1 MKTFIS
7 KNRLLVLLS
16 TAALLLL
23 WEAASRLVQKEI
35 LIPPLSM
42 VAGEI
47 FRILSNPESLV
58 VIGATLG
65 RILSTFFLSLA
76 LAFLLGI
83 PAGLWKALE
92 LMLKPLEITIRSVPT
107 MGVIL
112 LAVIWLGSEGTPFFV
127 TALIIFPVLYR
138 SLMDGIRNIDPA
150 LAAFHKVH
158 HVPFFKRLFHFYVP
172 SIAPFLRTGCISGL
186 GLGFK
191 VMIAAEVLSQPQI
204 AIGTTFQIERS
215 RLNTAGV
222 MAWCIILIVL
232 AAIFEKLLKKAGRSS
247 GRKVLVN
254 SANTSGEK
262 AGETGI

>member
-1 MKTFIS
+1 MKAFIS
-7 KNRLLVLLS
+7 KNKLLVILS

-23 WEAASRLVQKEI
+23 WETASLLVQKEI
-35 LIPPLSM
+35 LIPSLSKI
-42 VAGEI
+42 AGEI
-47 FRILSNPESLV
+47 FRILSEPESLA
-58 VIGATLG
+58 VIAATLG
-65 RILSTFFLSLA
+65 RIVGTFLLSLA

-83 PAGLWKALE
+83 PAGLWKPLE
-92 LMLKPLEITIRSVPT
+92 LILKPLETTIRSVPT

-127 TALIIFPVLYR
+127 TSLIIFPVLYR

-150 LAAFHKVH
+150 LAAFHRVH
-158 HVPFFKRLFHFYVP
+158 HVPFLKRLLHFYIP
-172 SIAPFLRTGCISGL
+172 SIVPFLRTGCISGL
-186 GLGFK
+186 GMGFK
-191 VMIAAEVLSQPQI
+191 VMIAAEVLSQPQT

-232 AAIFEKLLKKAGRSS
+232 AAIFEKLMKEAGRSS
-247 GRKVLVN
+247 GRKVLVH